1 MSPDRRSRA
10 PHTQSAPCHRRGLGG
25 FVHLHDEPDPY
36 GSPPPLQAGDCATTE
51 WPLFHPIRQMFVR
64 QEWAPFCAAQVSSG
78 SFLFGVNSVI
88 FRRTE
93 MYVPVSKWQCAMK
106 TVNLNQYRK
115 QRRRAEAQRRAMEN
129 RVSFGRNKAE
139 RSKDRCESARAE
151 KEIEGKRLD

>member
-1 MSPDRRSRA
+1 
-10 PHTQSAPCHRRGLGG
+10 
-25 FVHLHDEPDPY
+25 
-36 GSPPPLQAGDCATTE
+36 
-51 WPLFHPIRQMFVR
+51 MFVR
-64 QEWAPFCAAQVSSG
+64 QGRAPFGAAQVSSG
-78 SFLFGVNSVI
+78 SFLFGVKSII

-93 MYVPVSKWQCAMK
+93 MYVPVSRWQHAMK

-139 RSKDRCESARAE
+139 RSKDRRNSARAE

>member
-1 MSPDRRSRA
+1 
-10 PHTQSAPCHRRGLGG
+10 
-25 FVHLHDEPDPY
+25 
-36 GSPPPLQAGDCATTE
+36 
-51 WPLFHPIRQMFVR
+51 
-64 QEWAPFCAAQVSSG
+64 
-78 SFLFGVNSVI
+78 
-88 FRRTE
+88 
-93 MYVPVSKWQCAMK
+93 MK